1 MSNNELT
8 MDHVSELN
16 ADGPKI
22 EFVIPLEDL
31 DNTTTDKVNEEI
43 EPISD
48 FGECFTGVTVIQPS

>member
-22 EFVIPLEDL
+22 EFVISLEDL
-31 DNTTTDKVNEEI
+31 DLSLI
-43 EPISD
+43 HI
-48 FGECFTGVTVIQPS
+48 